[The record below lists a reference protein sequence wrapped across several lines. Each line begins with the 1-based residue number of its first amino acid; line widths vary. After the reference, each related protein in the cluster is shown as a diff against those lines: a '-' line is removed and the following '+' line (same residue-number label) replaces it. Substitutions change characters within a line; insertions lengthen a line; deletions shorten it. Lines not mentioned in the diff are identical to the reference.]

1 MTPPPRSD
9 PPPADSPPAGP
20 RWILH
25 PALIAAAFVLEV
37 ALANKIEP
45 AGFGRSLVLGVV
57 AAVALT
63 LICWAATRDRWL
75 GGLVAS
81 ALIVA
86 AVSLLPVYFAWEALR
101 TTFGPDVTLVAFALV
116 VAALL
121 ALPAIQVIRVRRGH
135 RLIRRPA
142 TSALNRLASV
152 LVIVV
157 VLFEA
162 GVDLP
167 GAAANAFRSA
177 EPVTV
182 APTLPELPDIYVI
195 LMDGYPRADV
205 LSRLF
210 GIDNLPFIEELQGLG
225 FDVAPRSHSNYVF
238 TQLTLAS
245 MFQMRHLDQIPSLAP
260 LIGITGGQVNPLR
273 DALMQGKAFT
283 ALHAAGYQIV
293 ATLPGYDT
301 VALRGVA
308 DRVLEHGEMN
318 DLERDVLKR
327 TWLLDPL
334 ALLLPGIFTF
344 PQHDRILN
352 QFDDLERLATES
364 RDAPMFAWIHVPAPH
379 LPLVLDAQGGPLVL
393 EPRRFDPPTP
403 AGFGFT
409 DAELAAA
416 YADEL
421 SYLNARLL
429 TAIRLV
435 QSSNGR
441 PDPVIIV
448 MSDHGYYYDPTD
460 LQARFGNFF
469 AASTP
474 QLPGLLAEGPTPVN
488 LMPILLNGYL
498 GTNFPRSPDRYFISR
513 GVRAL
518 LELTEVPDPEAG
530 VP

>member
-1 MTPPPRSD
+1 MNPVASADQPPSR
-9 PPPADSPPAGP
+9 GP

-25 PALIAAAFVLEV
+25 PALIAAAWVLEV

-45 AGFGRSLVLGVV
+45 AGFGRSLVIAVIV
-57 AAVALT
+57 AVALT
-63 LICWAATRDRWL
+63 FLCWALTRDRWL
-75 GGLVAS
+75 GGLLATALVIAS
-81 ALIVA
+81 I
-86 AVSLLPVYFAWEALR
+86 SLLPIYFAWEALR
-101 TTFGPDVTLVAFALV
+101 ATVGPSVTVVVLALALAALV
-116 VAALL
+116 
-121 ALPAIQVIRVRRGH
+121 ALPAVQRIRVRRGA
-135 RLIRRPA
+135 RQLRKPA
-142 TSALNRLASV
+142 TSVLNKLSGV
-152 LVIVV
+152 LVVV
-157 VLFEA
+157 VILFYA
-162 GVDLP
+162 GPDLP
-167 GAAANAFRSA
+167 GTISNAFRSR
-177 EPVTV
+177 ETVEV
-182 APTLPELPDIYVI
+182 APTVPELPDIYVI

-210 GIDNLPFIEELQGLG
+210 GIDNSPFIGELEGLG
-225 FDVAPRSHSNYVF
+225 FDVAEQSHSNYVF

-245 MFQMRHLDQIPSLAP
+245 MFEMRHLDQIPSLEP
-260 LIGITGGQVNPLR
+260 FIGLTGGQVNPLR
-273 DALMQGKAFT
+273 DALIQGKAFT

-301 VALRGVA
+301 VALRGLA
-308 DRVLEHGEMN
+308 DRVLDHGEMN

-344 PQHDRILN
+344 PQHDRVLN
-352 QFDDLERLATES
+352 QFDDLEKLATES
-364 RDAPMFAWIHVPAPH
+364 RDAPIFAWIHIPAPH
-379 LPLVLDAQGGPLVL
+379 LPLVIDAQGEPLVL
-393 EPRRFDPPTP
+393 EPRRFDPPTA

-416 YADEL
+416 FADEL

-448 MSDHGYYYDPTD
+448 MSDHGYYYDPAD
-460 LQARFGNFF
+460 LQARFGNFL

-474 QLPGLLAEGPTPVN
+474 QLPGLLAGGPTPVN

-498 GTNFPRSPDRYFISR
+498 GTDFPTSPDRYFTSP
-513 GVRAL
+513 GVRRL
-518 LELTEVPDPEAG
+518 LELTEVPDPEGTGA
-530 VP
+530 P

>member
-1 MTPPPRSD
+1 MNATPRPD
-9 PPPADSPPAGP
+9 PSSSGP

-25 PALIAAAFVLEV
+25 PPLIAAAWVLEV

-45 AGFGRSLVLGVV
+45 AGFGRSLVVAIVV
-57 AAVALT
+57 AVVLT
-63 LICWAATRDRWL
+63 LICWALVRDRWL
-75 GGLVAS
+75 GGLLATALVVAS
-81 ALIVA
+81 I
-86 AVSLLPVYFAWEALR
+86 SLLPIYFTWEALR
-101 TTFGPDVTLVAFALV
+101 AAVGPGVTV
-116 VAALL
+116 VLL
-121 ALPAIQVIRVRRGH
+121 ALVLAALVALPAVQRIRVRRGA
-135 RLIRRPA
+135 RQLRRPA
-142 TSALNRLASV
+142 TSVLNRLSGV
-152 LVIVV
+152 LVVV
-157 VLFEA
+157 VVIFYA
-162 GVDLP
+162 GPDLP
-167 GAAANAFRSA
+167 ESISNALRSPDEVA
-177 EPVTV
+177 V
-182 APTLPELPDIYVI
+182 APTVPELPDIYVI
-195 LMDGYPRADV
+195 LVDGYPRADV

-210 GIDNLPFIEELQGLG
+210 GIDNGPFIADLETLG
-225 FDVAPRSHSNYVF
+225 FDVAEQSHSNYVF

-245 MFQMRHLDQIPSLAP
+245 MFEMRHLDEIPSLAP
-260 LIGITGGQVNPLR
+260 YIGHTGGQINPLR
-273 DALMQGKAFT
+273 NALVQGDAFT

-334 ALLLPGIFTF
+334 AQLLPGIYTV

-364 RDAPMFAWIHVPAPH
+364 RPDPTFAWIHIPAPH
-379 LPLVLDAQGGPLVL
+379 LPLVLDAAGEAIVL
-393 EPRRFDPPTP
+393 EPRRFDPETV
-403 AGFGFT
+403 AGFGYT
-409 DAELAAA
+409 DAQFRAL

-429 TAIRLV
+429 HAVGLI
-435 QSSNGR
+435 QSSNAR

-469 AASTP
+469 AATTP
-474 QLPGLLAEGPTPVN
+474 QLPGLLADAPTPVN

-498 GTNFPRSPDRYFISR
+498 GTEFPTSPDRYFTSP
-513 GVRAL
+513 GVRRL
-518 LELTEVPDPEAG
+518 LELTEVPNPEVTGA
-530 VP
+530 P